1 MEQLIFLIVT
11 LVAILIAI
19 VVFKINIGI
28 SLFLGTLFF
37 GFITQPFPNMLNTLF
52 LTLTNETTV
61 LLLII
66 SIEIVFFVNIYSA
79 TKMIDEAQSYII
91 RKVRKPKLI
100 AVMIPSFLGLL
111 PIAGGALLS
120 APFVDKIGN
129 DLGLSRG
136 EKVFINVWYRH
147 ALLFAYPINDAL
159 VLTVA
164 LASIKLSDLIP
175 VLLPSMLIMFTCGF
189 PLLIKRKEYV
199 TAELVERRSSGVA
212 LVPFMLAVIV
222 ATILSIVLNMG
233 FYGIVLGTM
242 VGIISTLLISRPKG
256 TSILRSFMDKRMITI
271 ALVLYS
277 AMLLRGFIASTSVPA
292 SINMLS
298 LMLPRLTIEVLL
310 PFFLGYM
317 LASISGAVALSF
329 VTFAAGMTLTVY
341 EVALI
346 YGSAFIGYTVS
357 PFHLCL
363 VFTAECLKTNITS
376 AYKYMLPAALVT
388 ILSLIALTF
397 I

>member
-1 MEQLIFLIVT
+1 MEQLIFLIAT
-11 LVAILIAI
+11 LVAILIA
-19 VVFKINIGI
+19 VTVFKINIGI
-28 SLFLGTLFF
+28 SLFLGTLLF
-37 GFITQPFPNMLNTLF
+37 GLISQPLPDVLSTMF
-52 LTLTNETTV
+52 LTLINETTV

-79 TKMIDEAQSYII
+79 TKMIDEAQSYLVGKI
-91 RKVRKPKLI
+91 RKPKLI

-129 DLGLSRG
+129 DLGLSKG

-147 ALLFAYPINDAL
+147 SLLFAYPMNDAL
-159 VLTVA
+159 ILAVA
-164 LASIKLSDLIP
+164 LASIKLSDLIL
-175 VLLPSMLIMFTCGF
+175 VLLPSMLIMFAFGY
-189 PLLIKRKEYV
+189 PLLIKRKGRAN
-199 TAELVERRSSGVA
+199 AEFVEQRSSGVS
-212 LVPFMLAVIV
+212 LIPFMLAVII
-222 ATILSIVLNMG
+222 ATVLSTVLNMG

-242 VGIISTLLISRPKG
+242 VGIISALLIGRPKG
-256 TSILRSFMDKRMITI
+256 MSIVRSFMDKRMLTI

-277 AMLLRGFIASTSVPA
+277 AMLLRGFIANTSVPVL
-292 SINMLS
+292 INTLS
-298 LMLPRLTIEVLL
+298 LMLPRLIIEVLL

-317 LASISGAVALSF
+317 LASISGAIALSF

-363 VFTAECLKTNITS
+363 VFTAEYLKTNIAS
-376 AYKYMLPAALVT
+376 AYKYMLPAAAVT

>member
-19 VVFKINIGI
+19 TVFKINIGI
-28 SLFLGTLFF
+28 SLFLGTLLF
-37 GFITQPFPNMLNTLF
+37 GLISQPLPDVLNTMF
-52 LTLTNETTV
+52 LTLINETTV

-79 TKMIDEAQSYII
+79 TKMIDEAQSYLIGKI
-91 RKVRKPKLI
+91 RKPKLI

-129 DLGLSRG
+129 DLGLSKG

-147 ALLFAYPINDAL
+147 SLLFAYPMNDAL
-159 VLTVA
+159 ILAVA
-164 LASIKLSDLIP
+164 LASIKLSDLIL
-175 VLLPSMLIMFTCGF
+175 VLLPSMLIMFAFGY
-189 PLLIKRKEYV
+189 PLLIKRKGC
-199 TAELVERRSSGVA
+199 TNAKFVEQRSSGVS
-212 LVPFMLAVIV
+212 LIPFMLAVII
-222 ATILSIVLNMG
+222 ATVLSTVLNMG

-242 VGIISTLLISRPKG
+242 VGIISALLIGRPKG
-256 TSILRSFMDKRMITI
+256 TSIVRSFMDKRMLTI

-277 AMLLRGFIASTSVPA
+277 AMLLRGFIANTSVPVL
-292 SINMLS
+292 INTLS
-298 LMLPRLTIEVLL
+298 LMLPRLIIEVLL

-317 LASISGAVALSF
+317 LASISGAIALSF

-363 VFTAECLKTNITS
+363 VFTAEYLKTNITS
-376 AYKYMLPAALVT
+376 AYKYMLPAAAVT